1 MALTP
6 QSNTTLRAIADV
18 LRGADEVVLAGH
30 VSPDGDCL
38 GSQLAL
44 AAALRS
50 LGKRVVCVLAKD
62 EPIDAN
68 LRFLP
73 GADWFVP
80 AASYEGTPDLFV
92 ALDVPNADRLGEA
105 ASILERCPASVT
117 VDHHAAPKRMTELA
131 YVDPESPSATMLV
144 WELVREL
151 GCADEV
157 VATCCYTGLVTDT
170 GRFQYQNTRVG
181 AFEAAAEMVRA
192 GADPSAVATAV
203 FQNRSLASMRLEA
216 LVLDRMLFG
225 ADGQLVVSWLT
236 LQDFEASGAVKAD
249 AEPLVNSLRML
260 SGVRIACMLREQADG
275 IRGSLRAKDDTDVS
289 LIARTLGGGG
299 HKAAAGFTLAC
310 AMEEAVGKVA
320 EALEGILAAEPPCS
334 EGRA

>member
-6 QSNTTLRAIADV
+6 QSNTTLRAIAEV
-18 LRGADEVVLAGH
+18 LRDADDVILAGH

-44 AAALRS
+44 AAALERM
-50 LGKRVVCVLAKD
+50 GKRVVCVLAKD

-73 GADWFVP
+73 GSERLVP
-80 AASYEGTPDLFV
+80 ASSCEGFSGVFV
-92 ALDVPNADRLGEA
+92 ALDVPNEDRLGEA
-105 ASILERCPASVT
+105 AASILAGCPVSVT
-117 VDHHAAPKRMTELA
+117 IDHHAAPRRMTKLA
-131 YVDPESPSATMLV
+131 YVDPDSPSTTMIVWSLAKELAAT
-144 WELVREL
+144 
-151 GCADEV
+151 DDV

-170 GRFQYQNTRVG
+170 GRFQYQNTSVG
-181 AFEAAAEMVRA
+181 AFESAAEMVRA
-192 GADPSAVATAV
+192 GASPSAVATAV

-225 ADGQLVVSWLT
+225 AGGQLVVSWLT
-236 LQDFEASGAVKAD
+236 LEDFASSGAVKAD

-260 SGVRIACMLREQADG
+260 SGVRIACMLREQSDG

-289 LIARTLGGGG
+289 VIARALGGGG
-299 HKAAAGFTLAC
+299 HKAAAGFTLTC
-310 AMEEAVGKVA
+310 SIDEAVGKVSS
-320 EALEGILAAEPPCS
+320 ALETILDAECP
-334 EGRA
+334 AHA